1 MQHFPVMESQ
11 PQQRRSPE
19 ERRASVER
27 IVVASNGTAPPGVR
41 LIDFREAT
49 AEELAW
55 AEEMRPRAK
64 AALERDAARRQAA
77 A

>member
-1 MQHFPVMESQ
+1 MQSQ
-11 PQQRRSPE
+11 THPTPE

-27 IVVASNGTAPPGVR
+27 IVRASNGRAPRGTR
-41 LIDFREAT
+41 LIDFREPT

-55 AEEMRPRAK
+55 AEELRPRAR
-64 AALERDAARRQAA
+64 AALARDASRRHAA